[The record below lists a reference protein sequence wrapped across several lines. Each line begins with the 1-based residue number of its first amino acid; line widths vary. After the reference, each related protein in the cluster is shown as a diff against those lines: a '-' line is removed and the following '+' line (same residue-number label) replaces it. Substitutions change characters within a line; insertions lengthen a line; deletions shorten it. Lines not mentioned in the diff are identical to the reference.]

1 MMKQTY
7 QTLTF
12 ILACSITTH
21 AGFQMKPRIGYDL
34 NTIAI
39 TQDNE
44 QNIPQLPLTNAQF
57 NATSAIN
64 TDTPGSNARRYIAAN
79 TIYFPSDSNSPF
91 AVSKDNLDAA
101 NFRHLYTG
109 LEISYIDEDQRP
121 SDSYQIAPVVSGYL
135 LLEDATEAT
144 IQAGAYKLTA
154 LNSAGADCG
163 LLITNNGN
171 YLQLGAGAR
180 FFQGEFETSVLF
192 AAMST
197 VNAVDGDNNPVVV
210 DVSSLQ
216 SVESDGDKKP
226 FIAKIE
232 SLMLPYAYAEL
243 SSEIGDI
250 ATVFVKLQYGLPVS
264 PEFTDTPSNTQMFS
278 GDQEAFEKNINFQQF
293 AATFG
298 IEARLSDLGVF

>member
-7 QTLTF
+7 QNLAF
-12 ILACSITTH
+12 ILACSVATQ
-21 AGFQMKPRIGYDL
+21 AGFQLKPRVGYDL
-34 NTIAI
+34 NTISI
-39 TQDNE
+39 TQNDA
-44 QNIPQLPLTNAQF
+44 QNIPQLPLDGARF
-57 NATSAIN
+57 NATSTIDKDN
-64 TDTPGSNARRYIAAN
+64 SENNARRYIDAN
-79 TIYFPSDSNSPF
+79 TIYFPANSNSPF
-91 AVSKDNLDAA
+91 SVSKDNLDAA
-101 NFRHLYTG
+101 NFKQFYTG

-121 SDSYQIAPVVSGYL
+121 SESYQIAPVVSGYL
-135 LLEDATEAT
+135 LLEDAESAT
-144 IQAGAYKLTA
+144 IQSGAYKITA

-163 LLITNNGN
+163 LLMTNNGN

-192 AAMST
+192 AAMASVSSST
-197 VNAVDGDNNPVVV
+197 IDDI

-216 SVESDGDKKP
+216 SIESDGDKKP
-226 FIAKIE
+226 FITKIE

-250 ATVFVKLQYGLPVS
+250 ATLFVKLQYGLPVS

-293 AATFG
+293 SATFG

>member
-44 QNIPQLPLTNAQF
+44 QNIPQLPLTDAQF

-64 TDTPGSNARRYIAAN
+64 TNDPGSNARRYIAAN
-79 TIYFPSDSNSPF
+79 TIYFPTDSNSPF

-197 VNAVDGDNNPVVV
+197 VSAAGIENI

-216 SVESDGDKKP
+216 SIESDGDKKP

-298 IEARLSDLGVF
+298 IEARLTDLGVF

>member
-44 QNIPQLPLTNAQF
+44 QNIPQLPLANPQF
-57 NATSAIN
+57 NATSTI
-64 TDTPGSNARRYIAAN
+64 DTENADNNVLRTVDAN
-79 TIYFPSDSNSPF
+79 PIYFPSDSNSPF

-101 NFRHLYTG
+101 NFKHLYTG

-121 SDSYQIAPVVSGYL
+121 SESYQIAPVVSGYL
-135 LLEDATEAT
+135 LLEDAESAT
-144 IQAGAYKLTA
+144 IQSAAYKLTA

-192 AAMST
+192 AAMATVSSST
-197 VNAVDGDNNPVVV
+197 QENIN
-210 DVSSLQ
+210 VSSLQ
-216 SVESDGDKKP
+216 SIESDRDKKP

-293 AATFG
+293 SATFG